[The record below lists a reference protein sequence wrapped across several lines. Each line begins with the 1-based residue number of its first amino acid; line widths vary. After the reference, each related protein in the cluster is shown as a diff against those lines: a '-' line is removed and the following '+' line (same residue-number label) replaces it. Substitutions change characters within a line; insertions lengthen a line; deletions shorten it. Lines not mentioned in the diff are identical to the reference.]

1 MIDPGME
8 ERSPEGWMLHD
19 LKKMMKDLRKYQ
31 AEIKE
36 TLATADQVQ
45 ALYDEMVETRT
56 CVNQL
61 LSKLEELENGKR
73 HENPEQSV

>member
-1 MIDPGME
+1 
-8 ERSPEGWMLHD
+8 MLHD
-19 LKKMMKDLRKYQ
+19 LKKMMKDLREYQ

>member
-36 TLATADQVQ
+36 TLATADRFRP
-45 ALYDEMVETRT
+45 YMTKW
-56 CVNQL
+56 
-61 LSKLEELENGKR
+61 SK
-73 HENPEQSV
+73 HAPA